1 MEAEPFGPFVP
12 CLARRPERDTGT
24 LKAPPEVVNLA
35 HVVVNQ
41 RSELRFNVECPDMQ
55 AVTVISWLLLQDD
68 VTGDPSFHHPQI
80 ERCLIGF
87 DRVIGIFRNPLTL

>member
-1 MEAEPFGPFVP
+1 
-12 CLARRPERDTGT
+12 
-24 LKAPPEVVNLA
+24 
-35 HVVVNQ
+35 
-41 RSELRFNVECPDMQ
+41 MQ